1 MGTVVHVH
9 LPFPEAETTGSEAL
23 LDGGLFVE
31 GVGVAMT
38 ALRPAMAE
46 RKANPFMMV
55 PIADV
60 WNGADVISR
69 CGEPQA
75 KCIDRWMSC

>member
-1 MGTVVHVH
+1 MGAMVDLH

-23 LDGGLFVE
+23 LDGGLFLD

-46 RKANPFMMV
+46 RRANPFMMA
-55 PIADV
+55 PIAD
-60 WNGADVISR
+60 
-69 CGEPQA
+69 E
-75 KCIDRWMSC
+75 